1 MTVVLDA
8 SLTLAWFLEDET
20 TPAVEAVFDEVVNSD
35 AVVPPLWR
43 IEVGNALQMAVR
55 RKRIDRDFR
64 DSNLRDLDA
73 LPITIDSECD
83 VHCWSAAL
91 TLSDTHDLTL
101 YDATYLELAQRRRL
115 PLATLDRALAEASSR
130 LNVQVKGL

>member
-20 TPAVEAVFDEVVNSD
+20 TSAIEALFDEVVNSD

-55 RKRIDRDFR
+55 RKRIDRAFR
-64 DSNLRDLDA
+64 DSTLRDLHA

-83 VHCWSAAL
+83 AHCWSAAL
-91 TLSDTHDLTL
+91 SLADTHDLTL

-115 PLATLDRALAEASSR
+115 ALATLDHALAEAAR
-130 LNVQVKGL
+130 QLNVPVKGS